1 MQTYPTGP
9 GYGQVY
15 TTPATAGYFPPV
27 DEGITTE
34 QQIRIEA
41 CYAAS
46 KLFEGTGANEG
57 TRFLHMCARLE
68 KWITE
73 GKA

>member
-1 MQTYPTGP
+1 MQTYTTSAVGP
-9 GYGQVY
+9 YI
-15 TTPATAGYFPPV
+15 PPSY
-27 DEGITTE
+27 DDGLTTE
-34 QQIRIEA
+34 QQIRVEA
-41 CYAAS
+41 AYSAA

-73 GKA
+73 GKV